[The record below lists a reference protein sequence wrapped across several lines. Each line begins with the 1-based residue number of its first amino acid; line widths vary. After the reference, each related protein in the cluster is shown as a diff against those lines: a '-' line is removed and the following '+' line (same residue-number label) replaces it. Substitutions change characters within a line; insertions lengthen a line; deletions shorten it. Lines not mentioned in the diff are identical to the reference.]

1 MFYYKYFFLL
11 IYNRWNYIT
20 TSQCFNR
27 SSDAQTFRRFGKK
40 KNYWV
45 YDTYSLQ
52 RSRPLSK
59 YVENITVLK
68 ETYLI
73 LLCIGSHMTLM
84 VHSENHIIETQQT
97 TKMNVTWPCYQL
109 GRSNTTQPLKRDS
122 NWIIPVMFKLP
133 TSSNYFC

>member
-1 MFYYKYFFLL
+1 MNIFSCKFTIVETTLL
-11 IYNRWNYIT
+11 LLSVSTNL
-20 TSQCFNR
+20 
-27 SSDAQTFRRFGKK
+27 QTFRRSDVSVKK

-73 LLCIGSHMTLM
+73 LLCIGSHMTLI
-84 VHSENHIIETQQT
+84 VQSENHIIETQQT